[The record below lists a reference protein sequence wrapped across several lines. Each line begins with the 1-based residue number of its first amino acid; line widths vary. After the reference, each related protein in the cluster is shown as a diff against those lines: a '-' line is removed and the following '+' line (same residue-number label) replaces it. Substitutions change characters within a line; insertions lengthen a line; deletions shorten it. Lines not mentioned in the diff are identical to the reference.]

1 MGETVTHKI
10 IRNHLAGGIPDPG
23 EPVALSIDQV
33 LSHDATGPLCALQLE
48 AMGVDEVRPKTVV
61 AYIDHLM
68 LEDGPR
74 NADDHVMWESAAQR
88 FGMWFSRAGNGI
100 SHPVHQQN
108 FGVPGETLI
117 GADSH
122 TPAAGALGMFAI
134 GAGGL
139 DVALVMAGEPFWITM
154 PEVWGIHLKGELPDW
169 VSAKDI
175 ILELLRRH
183 GVAGGRGTV
192 LEFYGSGLR
201 QLSVMDRHVICN
213 MGVEMGALTSLFPS
227 DEATRAYLEAQGRGQ
242 AWTQITADDRA
253 DYAQH
258 DEVDL
263 SKLEP
268 LIAKPSSPD
277 NVVPVHTLMG
287 AEIAQSYIGSSANPG
302 YRDAAVVASIVAGR
316 RLAAGVS
323 LDVNPASRQALEQL
337 VAEGHVASLVK
348 AGARIHQTGCNGC
361 VGLGQAPATGGR
373 SLRTVPRNF
382 PGRSGTLDDAV
393 YLCSPETAAA
403 SALTGVITDPR
414 TLGMAYPKIAEPR
427 GTGAYDGLIL
437 PPMPRANR
445 PTTLKKGPGHVKLPQ
460 LDPIPDRLE
469 LPVLLKLGDNIST
482 DGIMPSG
489 SASMSVWNNVSAMSA
504 MSFRDIDASYV
515 ERAGAAGDHAVIA
528 GANYGQGSSREHA
541 ALGPRQLG
549 LRVVIAGSI
558 ARIHGENLVNYGV
571 LPLTFENA
579 GDADRLK
586 LGNTFVIEGI
596 RSVLDGD
603 GTSLSATVG
612 GVGVTLRLD
621 IAQRQR
627 ELLLAGGAIPWMR
640 EKLQAA

>member
-1 MGETVTHKI
+1 
-10 IRNHLAGGIPDPG
+10 
-23 EPVALSIDQV
+23 V

-48 AMGVDEVRPKTVV
+48 AMGLDEVRPKTVV

-108 FGVPGETLI
+108 FGVPGETLL

-122 TPAAGALGMFAI
+122 TPAAGALGMFAL

-154 PEVWGIHLKGELPDW
+154 PEVWGIHLEGELPDW
-169 VSAKDI
+169 VSAKEL

-183 GVAGGRGTV
+183 GVAGGQGKV
-192 LEFYGSGLR
+192 LEFYGPGVT

-227 DEATRAYLEAQGRGQ
+227 DDITRAYLESQGRGH
-242 AWTQITADDRA
+242 AWTRIEANPDP
-253 DYAQH
+253 DYAQY

-263 SKLEP
+263 SKLQP

-277 NVVPVHTLMG
+277 NVVSVHSLTG
-287 AEIAQSYIGSSANPG
+287 AEIFQSYIGSSANPG
-302 YRDAAVVASIVAGR
+302 YRDAAIVAHMVAER
-316 RLAAGVS
+316 RLATGVS

-337 VAEGHVASLVK
+337 VAEGHMASLVK

-361 VGLGQAPATGGR
+361 VGMGQAPATGRR

-382 PGRSGTLDDAV
+382 PGRSGTLDDEV

-414 TLGMAYPKIAEPR
+414 TLGMA
-427 GTGAYDGLIL
+427 
-437 PPMPRANR
+437 
-445 PTTLKKGPGHVKLPQ
+445 
-460 LDPIPDRLE
+460 
-469 LPVLLKLGDNIST
+469 
-482 DGIMPSG
+482 
-489 SASMSVWNNVSAMSA
+489 
-504 MSFRDIDASYV
+504 
-515 ERAGAAGDHAVIA
+515 
-528 GANYGQGSSREHA
+528 
-541 ALGPRQLG
+541 
-549 LRVVIAGSI
+549 
-558 ARIHGENLVNYGV
+558 
-571 LPLTFENA
+571 
-579 GDADRLK
+579 
-586 LGNTFVIEGI
+586 
-596 RSVLDGD
+596 
-603 GTSLSATVG
+603 
-612 GVGVTLRLD
+612 
-621 IAQRQR
+621 
-627 ELLLAGGAIPWMR
+627 
-640 EKLQAA
+640 